1 MDHKLSP
8 HFTLAELTLSQ
19 KASRLG
25 LDNRPASDQILANLA
40 HTAEQM
46 ELVRA
51 FLGNKP
57 ITVSS
62 GYRSPAVN
70 RAVGGAQDSAHI
82 LGHAVDFI
90 CPAYGSPID
99 ICRHLALQPTLVFD
113 QIIQEGTWVH
123 ISFDRRARRQL
134 LTKQGGGYAVGI
146 HQAS

>member
-1 MDHKLSP
+1 MERLSP

-19 KASRLG
+19 TASRMG
-25 LDNRPASDQILANLA
+25 LDNRPASDQILANLG
-40 HTAEQM
+40 HTAGQM

-51 FLGNKP
+51 LLGDKP
-57 ITVSS
+57 ISVSS

-70 RAVGGAQDSAHI
+70 RAVGGAPDSAHM

-90 CPAYGSPID
+90 CPGFGSPIE
-99 ICRHLALQPTLVFD
+99 ICKHLALQPTLAFD

-134 LTKQGGGYAVGI
+134 LTKTGAGYSVGI